1 VRKVSRYLH
10 SFYLKCGICQLI
22 DHAYDMRMSISCNY
36 LVTVI
41 LNKLSRRI
49 IRYGAPV
56 RAV

>member
-1 VRKVSRYLH
+1 VCKVSRYLH
-10 SFYLKCGICQLI
+10 SFYLKCGICQLT
-22 DHAYDMRMSISCNY
+22 DMRMSISCNY

-41 LNKLSRRI
+41 LNKLSRCI